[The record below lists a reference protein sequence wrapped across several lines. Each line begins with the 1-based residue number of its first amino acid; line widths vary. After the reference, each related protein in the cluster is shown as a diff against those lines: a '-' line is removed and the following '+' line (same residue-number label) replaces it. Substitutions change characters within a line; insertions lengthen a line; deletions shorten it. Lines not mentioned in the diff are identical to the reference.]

1 MGGFLLGEFMSNTYR
16 LDIQVNADSAN
27 TALGNLKEHFDKI
40 EQSSGKAGVG
50 INGFSDKADKAS
62 KSSKK
67 AGDEAKKASNAQKG
81 LAASFKE
88 ATAVAAVGFAAISGT
103 VALSIGKANEFESA
117 LAGIS
122 KVVDFKSPDGLKDM
136 RAELEA
142 LSTQI
147 PLTFTELAQ
156 ITAAGGQLGV
166 AEENLIAFTK
176 LTADMATAFDISA
189 ESAGDSMAKLANI
202 FSKPI
207 EEMGEFGDMIN
218 TISNNMPA
226 KASEIVESLTRIG
239 GTAKAFG
246 LAEKEAVAL
255 TSAMISLGKAPEVAS
270 TAINSML
277 TTLST
282 LDVADKD
289 VAASLKAMGLN
300 AQEFGKTIRE
310 DGYKAIMQLLEG
322 IEQLPKDQKI
332 GIVTDLFGKNFG
344 DDIVQ
349 LAGAPD
355 VLEKINELLAE
366 QQGYIGSMA
375 QEAKNVSSTSEAR
388 NQMFLNSLE
397 NASAALGE
405 VFKPALDSVRD
416 AVIPVLNAF
425 ADFTKENP
433 TFVAA
438 IVGIAGAF
446 TGVLTILGGVLAVLP
461 ILASG
466 WAILTAGATVAV
478 APILGVVAAIA
489 AVVAVGALLYDNWD
503 LIKAKGQEIW
513 AAVSDYASQAWESI
527 QQAWQGVGEWFGE
540 LWDKVKQTFFNWL
553 SQMPKPVQ
561 DMVANIGEIF
571 STIVDVA
578 GAVWD
583 GIANIAKS
591 VWHAITKFVSYA
603 IDKIKPIIKSVL
615 EFFKNAWD
623 GLVGIAKTVWQ
634 AVVSV
639 VSHVF
644 DKISGIISTQF
655 EVMKAIFMA
664 GVTIFAS
671 IFNAGFEM
679 VKTIFSTAFKV
690 ITAVL
695 TGDMQGV
702 KDAIKDGFQKAV
714 DIFKKLVGNIVD
726 ALKKLGKDL
735 LQVGRDAMQGF
746 INGISEKIGAAVS
759 KAKQM
764 ASSVKNAITGFFDIH
779 SPSRVMKQVGG
790 WISEGLAIGIAYK
803 APIAAKE
810 AKNLAKSVKNDLES
824 ELQKTAEEIFLTK
837 QHIAGN
843 PYAQLTKD
851 IAFGKYGKQDTSRL
865 QKLAQEQILQSNILT
880 LTQQLHEAQQNLA
893 NVGLTSIEIM
903 QRQYDE
909 TDKSVRASLDLFEQ
923 VKKTSQELIDATNR
937 HEATQEFES
946 TLKDI
951 KKQMAIMGS
960 QDPLAE
966 FLYDLQNADKYAYY
980 TTEQLATLKDEMIK
994 LQAAKDAKQASDGI
1008 EESLK
1013 DINKQLAL
1021 LGSNH
1026 PLDDFFYELEQT
1038 DKYAHAT
1045 TDEINELIDAIFK
1058 LQNAKD
1064 ALNAKQAFD
1073 TLMKD
1078 TALANE
1084 TPAQRLQREY
1094 DEKMAVIDRYEQMH
1108 SDKLEN
1114 ATSLRQQITER
1125 YEQAE
1130 KDAKVKNY
1138 QEHLTAFAGFLK
1150 NTAGEQSKAYRVM
1163 FAASKAYALADVGV
1177 KMGKAV
1183 ADAWADPS
1191 AVTIWQKLANV
1202 AKVSLEQGHVLS
1214 MINAISPKGFATGGY
1229 TGNMGINQV
1238 AGVVHGQEYVLN
1250 AKATKRIGVGNLE
1263 RLNRGDGIGGHVN
1276 HINVHVTVNSDGSNV
1291 QADTQMGKTMGEAMA
1306 KIARQVVIQ
1315 ESKQN
1320 GHLDRLYRR

>member
-1 MGGFLLGEFMSNTYR
+1 MSNTYR

-50 INGFSDKADKAS
+50 IDGFSGKADKAS

-67 AGDEAKKASNAQKG
+67 AGDGAKKFGDDVDGLKRKTDGLKTAFGTLKGVMFTALAVAGVGGIIQTADDMQTLTSQIKIATTSTKDYAHAMSEIERIAMGNMVSLDSVGQLYASNERSLKQLGKSQDEVIKFTENITTAMRVSGGSAESQ
-81 LAASFKE
+81 AAALTQLGQAMASGVLRGDEFNSVAEQAPVIMELMADSLGVTTGKLRDMAKE
-88 ATAVAAVGFAAISGT
+88 
-103 VALSIGKANEFESA
+103 GKLTSKVVYDA
-117 LAGIS
+117 LAGASASDKLAEKSKKMSTTIS
-122 KVVDFKSPDGLKDM
+122 GAMQNIQTQWRLGVHAIMNGEGGLSSVLADGINSIALGASSFVDSLPAINQAITDTIAKAKEMGTAFLESDFGQATIQIAKDAFEQLKSAMQGVVDIAGDVKVFFEKNP
-136 RAELEA
+136 
-142 LSTQI
+142 
-147 PLTFTELAQ
+147 ELA
-156 ITAAGGQLGV
+156 IALASGAGAAAGAFLLFKGVLIVWTGVATLATAAGGALAAV
-166 AEENLIAFTK
+166 
-176 LTADMATAFDISA
+176 MA
-189 ESAGDSMAKLANI
+189 
-202 FSKPI
+202 
-207 EEMGEFGDMIN
+207 
-218 TISNNMPA
+218 
-226 KASEIVESLTRIG
+226 V
-239 GTAKAFG
+239 
-246 LAEKEAVAL
+246 L
-255 TSAMISLGKAPEVAS
+255 TSPI
-270 TAINSML
+270 
-277 TTLST
+277 TLVIAAFAA
-282 LDVADKD
+282 L
-289 VAASLKAMGLN
+289 VAA
-300 AQEFGKTIRE
+300 
-310 DGYKAIMQLLEG
+310 
-322 IEQLPKDQKI
+322 
-332 GIVTDLFGKNFG
+332 
-344 DDIVQ
+344 
-349 LAGAPD
+349 
-355 VLEKINELLAE
+355 
-366 QQGYIGSMA
+366 
-375 QEAKNVSSTSEAR
+375 
-388 NQMFLNSLE
+388 
-397 NASAALGE
+397 
-405 VFKPALDSVRD
+405 
-416 AVIPVLNAF
+416 
-425 ADFTKENP
+425 
-433 TFVAA
+433 
-438 IVGIAGAF
+438 
-446 TGVLTILGGVLAVLP
+446 GVYV
-461 ILASG
+461 
-466 WAILTAGATVAV
+466 
-478 APILGVVAAIA
+478 
-489 AVVAVGALLYDNWD
+489 YRNWD
-503 LIKAKGQEIW
+503 TIKQKAN
-513 AAVSDYASQAWESI
+513 DAWQSI
-527 QQAWQGVGEWFGE
+527 KETWQGVGEWFGE
-540 LWDKVKQTFFNWL
+540 LWDKVKQTFFGWL

-561 DMVANIGEIF
+561 EMVANIGEIF

-591 VWHAITKFVSYA
+591 VWHAITEFVSYA
-603 IDKIKPIIKSVL
+603 IDKIKPVIKSVL
-615 EFFKNAWD
+615 EFFKNAWN
-623 GLVGIAKTVWQ
+623 GLVSIAKTVWQ
-634 AVVSV
+634 AVIGV

-655 EVMKAIFMA
+655 EAMKAIFMA

-679 VKTIFSTAFKV
+679 VKNIFSTAFKV

-714 DIFKKLVGNIVD
+714 DISKKLVGNIVD

-746 INGISEKIGAAVS
+746 INGISEKIDAAVS
-759 KAKQM
+759 KAKEM

-810 AKNLAKSVKNDLES
+810 AKNLAKSVKNALES

-893 NVGLTSIEIM
+893 NVGLTNIEIM

-951 KKQMAIMGS
+951 TKQMAIMGS

-966 FLYDLQNADKYAYY
+966 FLYDLQNAEKYAYY
-980 TTEQLATLKDEMIK
+980 TAGQLAVLKDGMIK
-994 LQAAKDAKQASDGI
+994 LQDAKDK
-1008 EESLK
+1008 
-1013 DINKQLAL
+1013 
-1021 LGSNH
+1021 
-1026 PLDDFFYELEQT
+1026 
-1038 DKYAHAT
+1038 
-1045 TDEINELIDAIFK
+1045 
-1058 LQNAKD
+1058 
-1064 ALNAKQAFD
+1064 LNAKQAFD

-1094 DEKMAVIDRYEQMH
+1094 DEKMAVIDKYEQMH

-1114 ATSLRQQITER
+1114 ATNLRQQITER

-1150 NTAGEQSKAYRVM
+1150 NTAGEQSKAYRAM
-1163 FAASKAYALADVGV
+1163 FAVSKAYALADVGV

-1202 AKVSLEQGHVLS
+1202 AKVSLGQGYVLS

-1229 TGNMGINQV
+1229 TGNMGVNQV

-1276 HINVHVTVNSDGSNV
+1276 NISVNVTVNSDGSGDV
-1291 QADTQMGKTMGEAMA
+1291 QANHTMGKQLGYAIKLAVQAELQ
-1306 KIARQVVIQ
+1306 KERRQ
-1315 ESKQN
+1315 
-1320 GHLDRLYRR
+1320 GGLLYR

>member
-1 MGGFLLGEFMSNTYR
+1 MGGFLLGEFMLNTYR

-40 EQSSGKAGVG
+40 EQSSGKASVG
-50 INGFSDKADKAS
+50 IDGFSDKADKAS

-67 AGDEAKKASNAQKG
+67 AGDEAKKAGDGAKKFGDDAKKAGNDIDGLKRKTDGLKTAFGTLKG
-81 LAASFKE
+81 VMFTALAVAGVGGII
-88 ATAVAAVGFAAISGT
+88 ATADDMQTLTSQIKIATTSTKDYAHAMSEIERIAMGNMVSLDSVGQLYASNERSLKQLGKSQDEVIKFTENITTAMRVSGGSAESQAAALTQLGQAMASG
-103 VALSIGKANEFESA
+103 VLRGDEFNSIAEQAPVIMELMADSLGVTTGKLRDMAKQGK
-117 LAGIS
+117 LTS
-122 KVVDFKSPDGLKDM
+122 KVVYDAIAGASASDKLAEKSKKMSTTISGAMQNIQTQWRLGVHAIMNGEGGLSSVLADGINSIALGASSFVDALPAINQAITDTIAKAKEMGTAFLESDFGQSAIQTAKDAFEQLKSAMQGVADIAGDVKVFFEKNP
-136 RAELEA
+136 
-142 LSTQI
+142 
-147 PLTFTELAQ
+147 ELA
-156 ITAAGGQLGV
+156 IALASGVGAVAGAFLLFKGVLIVWAGVATLATAAGGALAAV
-166 AEENLIAFTK
+166 
-176 LTADMATAFDISA
+176 MA
-189 ESAGDSMAKLANI
+189 
-202 FSKPI
+202 
-207 EEMGEFGDMIN
+207 
-218 TISNNMPA
+218 
-226 KASEIVESLTRIG
+226 V
-239 GTAKAFG
+239 
-246 LAEKEAVAL
+246 L
-255 TSAMISLGKAPEVAS
+255 TSPI
-270 TAINSML
+270 
-277 TTLST
+277 TLVIAAFAA
-282 LDVADKD
+282 L
-289 VAASLKAMGLN
+289 VAA
-300 AQEFGKTIRE
+300 
-310 DGYKAIMQLLEG
+310 
-322 IEQLPKDQKI
+322 
-332 GIVTDLFGKNFG
+332 
-344 DDIVQ
+344 
-349 LAGAPD
+349 
-355 VLEKINELLAE
+355 
-366 QQGYIGSMA
+366 
-375 QEAKNVSSTSEAR
+375 
-388 NQMFLNSLE
+388 
-397 NASAALGE
+397 
-405 VFKPALDSVRD
+405 
-416 AVIPVLNAF
+416 
-425 ADFTKENP
+425 
-433 TFVAA
+433 
-438 IVGIAGAF
+438 
-446 TGVLTILGGVLAVLP
+446 GVYV
-461 ILASG
+461 
-466 WAILTAGATVAV
+466 
-478 APILGVVAAIA
+478 
-489 AVVAVGALLYDNWD
+489 YRNWD
-503 LIKAKGQEIW
+503 TIKQKAN
-513 AAVSDYASQAWESI
+513 DAWNSI
-527 QQAWQGVGEWFGE
+527 KETWQGIGEWFGE
-540 LWDKVKQTFFNWL
+540 LWGKVKQTFFDWL

-571 STIVDVA
+571 STIVNVA

-591 VWHAITKFVSYA
+591 VWHAITEFVSYA

-623 GLVGIAKTVWQ
+623 GLVSIAKTVWQ

-655 EVMKAIFMA
+655 EAMKAIFMA

-679 VKTIFSTAFKV
+679 VKNIFSTAFKV

-714 DIFKKLVGNIVD
+714 DILKKLVGNIVD

-746 INGISEKIGAAVS
+746 INGISEKIDAAVS
-759 KAKQM
+759 KAKEM
-764 ASSVKNAITGFFDIH
+764 ASSVKNAVTGFFDIH

-810 AKNLAKSVKNDLES
+810 AKNLAKSVKNALES
-824 ELQKTAEEIFLTK
+824 DLQKTAEEIFLTK

-937 HEATQEFES
+937 HEATQAFES

-951 KKQMAIMGS
+951 AKQMAIMGS

-966 FLYDLQNADKYAYY
+966 FLYDLQNAEKYAYY

-1058 LQNAKD
+1058 LQDAKD

-1108 SDKLEN
+1108 SDKLGD